1 VRSAAQR
8 CRAPSTC
15 RAMARCGQQRRCSNT
30 NGQCLA
36 DSTRTSPAFS
46 PATIWPSS
54 AVAPGGIDAKPRIC
68 DVRECPVCGCH
79 DGSVQ
84 RATLGGILGLE
95 IFSLRERPD
104 LRPLDFGS
112 DLQSV
117 WPEFMRHSAAARLY
131 FAPWIFDR
139 YLDHAFAGV
148 TDGKVVAR
156 ALCVPFAINTE
167 GRTELPDHGW
177 DQVIRWAHDDGMIG
191 RARML

>member
-1 VRSAAQR
+1 MMAA
-8 CRAPSTC
+8 CKGPLWEAS
-15 RAMARCGQQRRCSNT
+15 
-30 NGQCLA
+30 
-36 DSTRTSPAFS
+36 
-46 PATIWPSS
+46 W
-54 AVAPGGIDAKPRIC
+54 VWK
-68 DVRECPVCGCH
+68 
-79 DGSVQ
+79 
-84 RATLGGILGLE
+84 
-95 IFSLRERPD
+95 LRERPD